1 MWLIKFHL
9 AFSILCLL
17 PVLYIDLFMDKERSK
32 LIDELFSKNKKKS
45 IPQKML
51 GIIKT
56 IIGCFIPFINILLV
70 LTAFV
75 GGFASE
81 DTLKELARGKRQEPW
96 ESEWREMIAEEIRK
110 KQKEN
115 EDVCSRE

>member
-1 MWLIKFHL
+1 MWLLKFHL

-32 LIDELFSKNKKKS
+32 LINELFSKNKKKS
-45 IPQKML
+45 IPQKIL
-51 GIIKT
+51 DTIKT
-56 IIGCFIPFINILLV
+56 IIGCFIPFINIVFVFAAL
-70 LTAFV
+70 V
-75 GGFASE
+75 GGYASE

-96 ESEWREMIAEEIRK
+96 ESEWREMMAEEIRK

-115 EDVCSRE
+115 EIQ

>member
-1 MWLIKFHL
+1 MWLLKFHL

-56 IIGCFIPFINILLV
+56 VIGCFIPFINILLV
-70 LTAFV
+70 LAAFV

-96 ESEWREMIAEEIRK
+96 DFEWREKIAEEIRE

-115 EDVCSRE
+115 EDVCSRK

>member
-1 MWLIKFHL
+1 MWLLKFHL

-17 PVLYIDLFMDKERSK
+17 PVFYIDLFMDKERSK

-45 IPQKML
+45 IPKKVL

-56 IIGCFIPFINILLV
+56 MIGCFIPFINILLV
-70 LTAFV
+70 LAAFV

-81 DTLKELARGKRQEPW
+81 DTLKELARGKRQEPL
-96 ESEWREMIAEEIRK
+96 ESEWREMIEEIRK